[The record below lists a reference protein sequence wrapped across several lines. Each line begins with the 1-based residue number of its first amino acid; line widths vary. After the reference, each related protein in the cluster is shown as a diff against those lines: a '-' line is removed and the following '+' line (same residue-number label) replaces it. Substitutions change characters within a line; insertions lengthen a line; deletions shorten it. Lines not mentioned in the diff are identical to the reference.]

1 MIEVLGLGQ
10 IYGACLKSMAKFLA
24 LRDGALDFGIQH
36 FEVEIEAEAVITI
49 RNSDIKTK
57 KLLLP
62 FVNDCRSISTSLT
75 SFQMDQA

>member
-1 MIEVLGLGQ
+1 
-10 IYGACLKSMAKFLA
+10 MAL
-24 LRDGALDFGIQH
+24 GIQH

-62 FVNDCRSISTSLT
+62 FVNDCSSISTSLT